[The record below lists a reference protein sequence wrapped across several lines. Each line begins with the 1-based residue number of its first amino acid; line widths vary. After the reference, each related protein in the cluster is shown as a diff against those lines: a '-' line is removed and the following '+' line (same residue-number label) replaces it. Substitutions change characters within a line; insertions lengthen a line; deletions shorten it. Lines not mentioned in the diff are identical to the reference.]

1 MNRACLGI
9 NKNLHEQNLNAS
21 SIRPIKN
28 NFVRMKKISLLFFV
42 SILTVSLFS
51 QAKKPVIM
59 VFPSYQYC
67 ISRGYSMTFDN
78 QGLSQT
84 LPDYK
89 KALQTD
95 PDLRLVITKMGQIMA
110 DRGFPLKDLE
120 QELKNLEQE
129 GAEMSM
135 LTSKSGAGIVES
147 PIDKLKRTAKAD
159 ILLDLDF
166 TIKKSGPQTYISF
179 NLKGLDA
186 YSAKQV
192 AGVAGAGKPSASAAP
207 EILLEEA
214 VLSQMDS
221 FNAGLMR
228 HFEDMFANG
237 REVKMLIKLW
247 DSSGDDLETEYDVS
261 GESIELITAIDR
273 WLDDNCVAGRYNRS
287 DATASMGRYEQVR
300 IPLMKKDGKG
310 IDRAVDTR
318 TFVSDLRSYL
328 SKAPFNLTSKV
339 YQRGLG
345 EAWLIIGEK

>member
-1 MNRACLGI
+1 
-9 NKNLHEQNLNAS
+9 
-21 SIRPIKN
+21 
-28 NFVRMKKISLLFFV
+28 MKKLFLPVLF
-42 SILTVSLFS
+42 SICTLSVFS

-59 VFPSYQYC
+59 IFPSDQYC

-78 QGLSQT
+78 QGISQT

-120 QELKNLEQE
+120 QEMKNIEQE
-129 GAEMSM
+129 GAEMAM
-135 LTSKSGAGIVES
+135 LTSKTGAGLVES

-159 ILLDLDF
+159 IILDLDF
-166 TIKKSGPQTYISF
+166 TMKKSGPQTYISF

-192 AGVAGAGKPSASAAP
+192 SGVAGAGKPSTAAAP

-214 VLSQMDS
+214 VLSYMDN
-221 FNAGLMR
+221 FNAGLMK

-237 REVKMLIKLW
+237 REVKMLVKLF
-247 DSSGDDLETEYDVS
+247 SSSTDDLETEYDVA

-273 WLDDNCVAGRYNRS
+273 WLDDNCVQGRYNRS
-287 DATASMGRYEQVR
+287 DATASMGKYEQVR
-300 IPLMKKDGKG
+300 IPLMKKDAKG
-310 IDRAVDTR
+310 IERAVDTR

-328 SKAPFNLTSKV
+328 SKAPFNITSKV

>member
-1 MNRACLGI
+1 
-9 NKNLHEQNLNAS
+9 
-21 SIRPIKN
+21 
-28 NFVRMKKISLLFFV
+28 MKKILLLVLVCLCSLSV
-42 SILTVSLFS
+42 FS
-51 QAKKPVIM
+51 QAKKPIIM
-59 VFPSYQYC
+59 VFPSDQYC
-67 ISRGYSMTFDN
+67 ISRGYSLKFDN
-78 QGLSQT
+78 QGMSQT

-159 ILLDLDF
+159 IILDLDF
-166 TIKKSGPQTYISF
+166 TLKKSGPQTYISF

-186 YSAKQV
+186 YSSKQV
-192 AGVAGAGKPSASAAP
+192 SGVAGAGKPSSSAAP
-207 EILLEEA
+207 EVLLEEA
-214 VLSQMDS
+214 VLSHMDD

-228 HFEDMFANG
+228 HFDDMFANG
-237 REVKMLIKLW
+237 REVKILVKLW
-247 DSSGDDLETEYDVS
+247 DSSGDDLETEYEVN
-261 GESIELITAIDR
+261 GETVELVTAIDH
-273 WLDDNCVAGRYNRS
+273 WLDDACVSGRYSRS
-287 DATASMGRYEQVR
+287 DATASMARYEQVR
-300 IPLMKKDGKG
+300 IPLVKKDSKG
-310 IDRAVDTR
+310 IDRAIDTR
-318 TFVSDLRSYL
+318 TFVTELRTYL

>member
-1 MNRACLGI
+1 
-9 NKNLHEQNLNAS
+9 
-21 SIRPIKN
+21 
-28 NFVRMKKISLLFFV
+28 MKKIIFLLLASLGTLAAY
-42 SILTVSLFS
+42 S

-59 VFPSYQYC
+59 VFPSDQYC
-67 ISRGYSMTFDN
+67 ISRGYSMTFEN

-120 QELKNLEQE
+120 QELKNIEQE
-129 GAEMSM
+129 GAELAM
-135 LTSKSGAGIVES
+135 LTSKTGAGIVES
-147 PIDKLKRTAKAD
+147 PIDRLKRTAKAD
-159 ILLDLDF
+159 IILDLDF
-166 TIKKSGPQTYISF
+166 TMKRSGPQMYISF

-192 AGVAGAGKPSASAAP
+192 SGVAGAGNPSSSVAP

-214 VLSQMDS
+214 VLSHMDS

-237 REVKMLIKLW
+237 REVKMLVRVW
-247 DSSGDDLETEYDVS
+247 DSSADDLETEYEVD
-261 GESIELITAIDR
+261 GETVELITAIDN
-273 WLDDNCVAGRYNRS
+273 WLDNNCVAGRYNRS
-287 DATASMGRYEQVR
+287 DATATMGRYEQVR
-300 IPLMKKDGKG
+300 IPLMKKDSKG
-310 IDRAVDTR
+310 IERAIDTR
-318 TFVSDLRSYL
+318 TFVTDLRNYL
-328 SKAPFNLTSKV
+328 NKPPFNLTCKV

>member
-1 MNRACLGI
+1 
-9 NKNLHEQNLNAS
+9 
-21 SIRPIKN
+21 
-28 NFVRMKKISLLFFV
+28 
-42 SILTVSLFS
+42 
-51 QAKKPVIM
+51 
-59 VFPSYQYC
+59 
-67 ISRGYSMTFDN
+67 MTYNN
-78 QGLSQT
+78 QGVSQT

-129 GAEMSM
+129 GAEMAM
-135 LTSKSGAGIVES
+135 LTSKSGAQIAES

-159 ILLDLDF
+159 IILDLDF
-166 TIKKSGPQTYISF
+166 TIKKSGPKNYISF

-192 AGVAGAGKPSASAAP
+192 AGVAGAGNPSAAAAP
-207 EILLEEA
+207 EVLLEEA
-214 VLSQMDS
+214 VISQMDS

-237 REVKMLIKLW
+237 REVKILVRLW
-247 DSSGDDLETEYDVS
+247 DNNSGTDLETEYEVK
-261 GESIELITAIDR
+261 GESVELVTAIDH
-273 WLDDNCVAGRYNRS
+273 WFDDNCVSGRYNRS
-287 DATASMGRYEQVR
+287 DATATMARYEQVR
-300 IPLMKKDGKG
+300 IPMMKKDAKG
-310 IDRAVDTR
+310 IDRAIDTR
-318 TFVSDLRSYL
+318 TFVTDLRTFL
-328 SKAPFNLTSKV
+328 SKAPFNITSKV

>member
-1 MNRACLGI
+1 
-9 NKNLHEQNLNAS
+9 
-21 SIRPIKN
+21 
-28 NFVRMKKISLLFFV
+28 MKKICLL
-42 SILTVSLFS
+42 ILAAFLTLSAFP

-59 VFPSYQYC
+59 VFPSDQYC
-67 ISRGYSMTFDN
+67 ISRGYSMTFNN
-78 QGLSQT
+78 QGVSQT

-120 QELKNLEQE
+120 QEMKNIEQE
-129 GAEMSM
+129 GAEMAM
-135 LTSKSGAGIVES
+135 LTSKTGAGIVES
-147 PIDKLKRTAKAD
+147 PIDRLKRTAKAD
-159 ILLDLDF
+159 IILDLDF
-166 TIKKSGPQTYISF
+166 TIKKSGPKTYISF

-192 AGVAGAGKPSASAAP
+192 SGVAGAGQPSAAAAP

-237 REVKMLIKLW
+237 REVKMLVRLW
-247 DSSGDDLETEYDVS
+247 DSSVDDLETEYEVN
-261 GESIELITAIDR
+261 GETIELITAIDH
-273 WLDDNCVAGRYNRS
+273 WLDENCVSGRYNRS

-300 IPLMKKDGKG
+300 IPLMKKDTKG
-310 IDRAVDTR
+310 VERAVDTR
-318 TFVSDLRSYL
+318 TFVTDLRTYL
-328 SKAPFNLTSKV
+328 SKAPFNITSKV